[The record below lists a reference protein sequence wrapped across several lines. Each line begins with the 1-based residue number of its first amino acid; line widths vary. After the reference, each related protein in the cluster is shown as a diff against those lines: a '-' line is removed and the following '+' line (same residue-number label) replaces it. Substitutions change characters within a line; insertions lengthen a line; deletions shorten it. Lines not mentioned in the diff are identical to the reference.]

1 MSASKQIDWKLVKKV
16 VGRVEFVPLEEVP
29 TITGCLSG
37 AVPPFGS
44 VLGESPIPTFMDVS
58 LQEQGD
64 IIYFNCVREESWCDL
79 LGLENTYIKNE
90 VWWLH
95 QNWKTNNHFFYKMY
109 CLCESNR
116 LVSSP
121 KYDSLVLFLNGLG
134 LKSMEVRN
142 INNLYKSVELHIYSL
157 ITLPTVFSSSPSPS
171 TLRARRTRIRR
182 GMLRIPLFQT

>member
-1 MSASKQIDWKLVKKV
+1 MLSHHKAAEIRNSPLESGAKAILVKGKKGIWLLVMSASKQIDWKLVKKV

-90 VWWLH
+90 V
-95 QNWKTNNHFFYKMY
+95 
-109 CLCESNR
+109 
-116 LVSSP
+116 
-121 KYDSLVLFLNGLG
+121 
-134 LKSMEVRN
+134 
-142 INNLYKSVELHIYSL
+142 
-157 ITLPTVFSSSPSPS
+157 
-171 TLRARRTRIRR
+171 
-182 GMLRIPLFQT
+182 

>member
-90 VWWLH
+90 V
-95 QNWKTNNHFFYKMY
+95 
-109 CLCESNR
+109 
-116 LVSSP
+116 
-121 KYDSLVLFLNGLG
+121 
-134 LKSMEVRN
+134 
-142 INNLYKSVELHIYSL
+142 
-157 ITLPTVFSSSPSPS
+157 
-171 TLRARRTRIRR
+171 
-182 GMLRIPLFQT
+182 

>member
-1 MSASKQIDWKLVKKV
+1 MESGAKAILVKGKKGIWLLVTSASKQIDWKLVKKV

-90 VWWLH
+90 V
-95 QNWKTNNHFFYKMY
+95 
-109 CLCESNR
+109 
-116 LVSSP
+116 
-121 KYDSLVLFLNGLG
+121 
-134 LKSMEVRN
+134 
-142 INNLYKSVELHIYSL
+142 
-157 ITLPTVFSSSPSPS
+157 
-171 TLRARRTRIRR
+171 
-182 GMLRIPLFQT
+182 